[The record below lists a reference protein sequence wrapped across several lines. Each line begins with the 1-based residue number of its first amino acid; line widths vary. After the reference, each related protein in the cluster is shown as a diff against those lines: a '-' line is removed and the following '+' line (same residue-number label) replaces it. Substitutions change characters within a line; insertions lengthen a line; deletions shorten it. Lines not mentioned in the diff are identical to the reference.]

1 MKKRILTVL
10 CLLVSALMLLTS
22 CGGTTPAVTTA
33 APTAA
38 AAATAVATTA
48 AETTTAAEATATAV
62 VTEPIQ
68 ANGPMSKYDP
78 PITITRVVAT
88 DDSLENNTLSKLPGE
103 TIDDNRWTRLISDE
117 LGIKIVNTWIA
128 KGADEFN
135 QKFNVSIAT
144 GDIPDLINVNATQ
157 LKQLADADLLA
168 DLTTILPDFATP
180 LTKKIIDDGGPAAL
194 SIATVGGKLLG
205 IPRVNANHENVNFIW
220 LRTDWLKAYNL
231 TPPKTFAEFENIVKV
246 FVEKGKPGTVGMAL
260 HKDLWGQNYGV
271 LDGLFNAYHAYP
283 NNWVEVN
290 GKMAYGSIQPE
301 MKAGLTKL
309 AEMYKAGLIDKEFAV
324 KDSGKESELT
334 AAGLNGAFYGAHWN
348 GLFPLQNNR
357 TNDPKADWQA
367 FPIVSADDKVAMTQ
381 SNVGTADWFSMSKA
395 CKNPEAVMKL
405 MNMYVK
411 KTFDP
416 DNQEYVKY
424 SNPPGTEGVWKL
436 SPVVTYLAVKN
447 LDNYRNIQEP
457 LKNKDPGKLFG
468 EQLAMYENCLKFLN
482 GDETCW
488 GWYKTFGADSSWSV
502 TDQYEREKRV
512 LLSGYAGAPTPTMVE
527 KKTTLDK
534 MQNELVIK
542 IIMGQEPVSAF
553 DKFATDWLALG
564 GQAITDEINT
574 ALGK

>member
-1 MKKRILTVL
+1 MKKRTLTIL
-10 CLLVSALMLLTS
+10 CLVVSALMLLTS
-22 CGGTTPAVTTA
+22 CGGTAPAASSAPASSTPAAESATVA
-33 APTAA
+33 AGSS
-38 AAATAVATTA
+38 AAATT
-48 AETTTAAEATATAV
+48 EATADS
-62 VTEPIQ
+62 EPVQ
-68 ANGPMSKYDP
+68 TNGPMSKYDP

-88 DDSLENNTLSKLPGE
+88 DDTLENNTLSKLPGE
-103 TIDDNRWTRLISDE
+103 TIDDNRWTRLINDE

-144 GDIPDLINVNATQ
+144 GDIPDLIDVNATQ

-168 DLTTILPDFATP
+168 DLTQILPDFATP
-180 LTKKIIDDGGPAAL
+180 LSKKIIDDGGPAAL
-194 SIATVGGKLLG
+194 SIATVNGKLLG
-205 IPRVNANHENVNFIW
+205 VPRVNANHEWVNFIW
-220 LRTDWLKAYNL
+220 LRTDWMTAYGL
-231 TPPKTFAEFENIVKV
+231 QPPKTMADLENILKV

-260 HKDLWGQNYGV
+260 QKDLWGQNYAV
-271 LDGLFNAYHAYP
+271 LDGFFNGYHAYP
-283 NNWVEVN
+283 NTWVEKD

-301 MKAGLTKL
+301 MKVALAKL
-309 AEMYKAGLIDKEFAV
+309 ADMYKAGLIDKEFAV
-324 KDSGKESELT
+324 KDSGKEAELT
-334 AAGLNGAFYGAHWN
+334 ISGLNGAFYGAHWN
-348 GLFPLQNNR
+348 GLYPLQNNR
-357 TNDPKADWQA
+357 TNDPKADWRA

-381 SNVGTADWFSMSKA
+381 SVVGTSDWFAMSKN

-405 MNMYVK
+405 FNMYVK

-488 GWYKTFGADSSWSV
+488 GWNKTFGKDSSWSV
-502 TDQYEREKRV
+502 TDQYETEKRV

-534 MQNELVIK
+534 MQNELVVK
-542 IIMGQEPVSAF
+542 IIMGQAEVSAF
-553 DKFATDWLALG
+553 DKFTTDWLALG
-564 GQAITDEINT
+564 GQAITDEINA